1 MSYGIVFERIREE
14 GIAPQLWY
22 AHVPSLGLTTH
33 GEGIEGARAAALD
46 LLALWVAEKR
56 ANNEDIPKPA
66 EYFFSTVEIPE
77 NAIQGA

>member
-14 GIAPQLWY
+14 GVSEKLWY

-33 GEGIEGARAAALD
+33 GEGIEGVRAAALD

-56 ANNEDIPKPA
+56 AHNEEVPGRA
-66 EYFFSTVEIPE
+66 ELTETNFL
-77 NAIQGA
+77 